1 MSTPAID
8 LKSSIDMCALLPL
21 PPDAYESLPGLRL
34 RVRDELRRRCSPAP
48 PGLIDHHVGRTATWL
63 TGAKSRWM
71 SYGSFAYTA
80 ALMPCDPALPMISV

>member
-21 PPDAYESLPGLRL
+21 PPDAYESLPGLAL
-34 RVRDELRRRCSPAP
+34 RVRDELGDGVRRACD
-48 PGLIDHHVGRTATWL
+48 GLITMMFGAIATWL

-71 SYGSFAYTA
+71 S
-80 ALMPCDPALPMISV
+80 